1 MKTNLPLL
9 LLPLA
14 LSVSSAQVTVTP
26 DLSGKAPAVGQTAP
40 LSSSEGTS
48 PPSPAGTPSENAPTH
63 PQLFGMEIPLLDPAS
78 DTVAYNGGHFDVGN
92 NAVVRAR
99 FETYLQQMPD
109 DSAESQTYRE
119 RMAEILRITKRPGKT
134 SALVGSEA
142 LVQIGRG
149 LYDISNYPGDGNQ
162 AGVLA
167 SAIVSVL
174 DAQRVNLKRERKNEK
189 LDEEI
194 GRLVSRTNQMSNN
207 SSARF
212 SGRGR
217 SSGGGES
224 VGGQGSAPRNSFSI
238 AHNTKEIAA
247 KEGEKVKNAAS
258 NEASLLAAKTNY
270 QACLLSFLVQRRFDH
285 AVIGARVYRHLFPD
299 GDTRLNIDEKSQAS
313 KIFTGIAGMPPTIN
327 TMDSLASNARRAVD
341 QNMEAVYGLMAQNKL
356 GEATQHLIEAVA
368 IGEYMQSVATF
379 PASERRRVAGY
390 WNLRKR
396 TLTALNARDYGS
408 VEECASQMKA
418 LDDDFDDSMLLSY
431 CAGKKR
437 QSDLCIRNAMKAYR
451 SGDEEEFNRQIT
463 EAGLIWP
470 RNPNLD
476 AGEEQLKK
484 LDNNEP
490 VLEEFRTLYERKDY
504 RTIYDEQERFEV
516 VAADPELKKQY
527 KEVIALIGTIDAMLR
542 QLDTVALQDRS
553 MGPCVAYEKLVEYQE
568 EDERCKLD
576 RVYVEALNRY
586 ASLGHDFVQ
595 ALRDAESCEQR
606 REYGSA
612 LSCYYRAQC
621 IYPNST
627 LARKGAARVTD
638 IIVKA
643 QY

>member
-1 MKTNLPLL
+1 VNMNKYLL
-9 LLPLA
+9 LSLLLA
-14 LSVSSAQVTVTP
+14 WGVASAQMPVSP
-26 DLSGKAPAVGQTAP
+26 DVSGR
-40 LSSSEGTS
+40 
-48 PPSPAGTPSENAPTH
+48 PPQPGAEAPSENEPTNPH
-63 PQLFGMEIPLLDPAS
+63 LLGMEIPLLDPAS
-78 DTVAYNGGHFDVGN
+78 DTISYNGGHFDVGN
-92 NAVVRAR
+92 NALVRAR
-99 FETYLQQMPD
+99 FETWLQQVPD
-109 DSAESQTYRE
+109 DSAESRTYRE
-119 RMAEILRITKRPGKT
+119 RMAEILRLTKRSGKT
-134 SALVGSEA
+134 SAPVGSEA
-142 LVQIGRG
+142 LVKIGRG
-149 LYDISNYPGDGNQ
+149 LYDISSYPGDGNQ

-174 DAQRVNLKRERKNEK
+174 DAQRANLGRERRNEK

-194 GRLVSRTNQMSNN
+194 ERLVIRTNHLTNN
-207 SSARF
+207 STMRF
-212 SGRGR
+212 SGRGKNAD
-217 SSGGGES
+217 GE
-224 VGGQGSAPRNSFSI
+224 GATTRNSFTI

-247 KEGEKVKNAAS
+247 REGEKVKNAAS
-258 NEASLLAAKTNY
+258 NEAALLAARTNY
-270 QACLLSFLVQRRFDH
+270 QACLLSFLMQRRFDH
-285 AVIGARVYRHLFPD
+285 AVIGARIYRHLFRD
-299 GDTRLNIDEKSQAS
+299 GDTRLNIDEKSDAS
-313 KIFTGIAGMPPTIN
+313 KIFMGIGGMPPTIN
-327 TMDSLASNARRAVD
+327 TMDSLASNARRSVD
-341 QNMEAVYGLMAQNKL
+341 QNIEAVYGLLAQNKL

-379 PASERRRVAGY
+379 PASERRRIAQY

-396 TLTALNARDYGS
+396 ALTALNARDYGS
-408 VEECASQMKA
+408 VEETARQMKE
-418 LDDDFDDSMLLSY
+418 LDEDFDDSMLLSY

-451 SGDEEEFNRQIT
+451 NGKEEEFNRQIT

-476 AGEEQLKK
+476 VGEEQLKK

-504 RTIYDEQERFEV
+504 RTIYEEQERFEV
-516 VAADPELKKQY
+516 VVVDAELKKQY
-527 KEVIALIGTIDAMLR
+527 KEVITLISTIDAMLR

-553 MGPCVAYEKLVEYQE
+553 MGPCVAYEKLVEYRK
-568 EDERCKLD
+568 EDERCALD
-576 RVYVEALNRY
+576 RVYIEALNRY
-586 ASLGHDFVQ
+586 SNLGHEFVQ
-595 ALRDAESCEQR
+595 ALRDAESCEKR
-606 REYGSA
+606 REFGSA

>member
-1 MKTNLPLL
+1 MNKYFLM

-14 LSVSSAQVTVTP
+14 WGMASAQMPVSP
-26 DLSGKAPAVGQTAP
+26 DVSGRPPQQGAEAPSAN
-40 LSSSEGTS
+40 E
-48 PPSPAGTPSENAPTH
+48 PTNPH
-63 PQLFGMEIPLLDPAS
+63 LLGMELPLLDPAS
-78 DTVAYNGGHFDVGN
+78 DTVSYNGGHFDVGN
-92 NAVVRAR
+92 NALVRAR
-99 FETYLQQMPD
+99 FETYLQQVPD
-109 DSAESQTYRE
+109 DSAESQTYRK
-119 RMAEILRITKRPGKT
+119 RMAEILRVTRRSGKT
-134 SALVGSEA
+134 SIPVGSEA

-174 DAQRVNLKRERKNEK
+174 DAQRASLGREKKNEK

-194 GRLVSRTNQMSNN
+194 ERLVVRTNHLTNN
-207 SSARF
+207 STMRY
-212 SGRGR
+212 SGRGKN
-217 SSGGGES
+217 SDSE
-224 VGGQGSAPRNSFSI
+224 GSTTRNSFII

-247 KEGEKVKNAAS
+247 REGEKVKNVAS
-258 NEASLLAAKTNY
+258 NEALLMAAKVNY
-270 QACLLSFLVQRRFDH
+270 QACLVSFLIQRRFDH
-285 AVIGARVYRHLFPD
+285 AVIGARIYRHLFRD
-299 GDTRLNIDEKSQAS
+299 GDTRLSIDEKSDAN
-313 KIFTGIAGMPPTIN
+313 KIFMGIGGMPPTVN
-327 TMDSLASNARRAVD
+327 TMDSLASNARRSID
-341 QNMEAVYGLMAQNKL
+341 QNIEAVYGLLAQNKL

-379 PASERRRVAGY
+379 PASERRRIAQY

-396 TLTALNARDYGS
+396 ALTALNARDYGT
-408 VEECASQMKA
+408 VEEIAHQMKEM
-418 LDDDFDDSMLLSY
+418 DEDFDDSMLLSY

-451 SGDEEEFNRQIT
+451 NGKEEEFNRQIT

-476 AGEEQLKK
+476 VGEEQLKK

-490 VLEEFRTLYERKDY
+490 VLEEFRTLYGRKDY
-504 RTIYDEQERFEV
+504 RTIYEEQDRFEV
-516 VAADPELKKQY
+516 VAVDPELKNQY
-527 KEVIALIGTIDAMLR
+527 KEVITLISTIDAMLR

-553 MGPCVAYEKLVEYQE
+553 MGPCVAYEKLVEYKK
-568 EDERCKLD
+568 EDERCALD
-576 RVYVEALNRY
+576 RVYIEALNRY
-586 ASLGHDFVQ
+586 SSLGHEFVQ
-595 ALRDAESCEQR
+595 ALRDAESCEKR
-606 REYGSA
+606 REFGSA

>member
-1 MKTNLPLL
+1 MNKYLL
-9 LLPLA
+9 LLLSLA
-14 LSVSSAQVTVTP
+14 WGMASAQMPVSP
-26 DLSGKAPAVGQTAP
+26 DVSGR
-40 LSSSEGTS
+40 
-48 PPSPAGTPSENAPTH
+48 PPQPGAKEPSANEPTNPH
-63 PQLFGMEIPLLDPAS
+63 LLGMEIPLLDPAS
-78 DTVAYNGGHFDVGN
+78 DTVSYNGGHFDVGN
-92 NAVVRAR
+92 NAAVRAR
-99 FETYLQQMPD
+99 FETWLQQVPD
-109 DSAESQTYRE
+109 DSAESRTYRE
-119 RMAEILRITKRPGKT
+119 RMAEILRVTKRSGKT
-134 SALVGSEA
+134 SAPVGSEA
-142 LVQIGRG
+142 LVLIGRG

-174 DAQRVNLKRERKNEK
+174 DAQRANLGRERRNEK

-194 GRLVSRTNQMSNN
+194 ERLVVRTNHLTNN
-207 SSARF
+207 STMRYSR
-212 SGRGR
+212 RGND
-217 SSGGGES
+217 GGE
-224 VGGQGSAPRNSFSI
+224 GATTRNSFTI

-247 KEGEKVKNAAS
+247 REGEKVKNAAS
-258 NEASLLAAKTNY
+258 NEAVLLASKVNY
-270 QACLLSFLVQRRFDH
+270 QACLISFLIQRRFDH
-285 AVIGARVYRHLFPD
+285 AVIGARIYRHLFRD
-299 GDTRLNIDEKSQAS
+299 GDTRLNIDEKSDAS
-313 KIFTGIAGMPPTIN
+313 KIFMGIGGMPPTVN
-327 TMDSLASNARRAVD
+327 TMDSLASNARRGID
-341 QNMEAVYGLMAQNKL
+341 QHIEAVYGLLAQNKL

-379 PASERRRVAGY
+379 PASERRRIARY

-396 TLTALNARDYGS
+396 ALTALNARDYGTA
-408 VEECASQMKA
+408 EETARQMKE
-418 LDDDFDDSMLLSY
+418 LDEDFDDSMLLSY

-437 QSDLCIRNAMKAYR
+437 QSDLCVRNAMKAYR
-451 SGDEEEFNRQIT
+451 NGKEEEFNRQIT

-476 AGEEQLKK
+476 VGAEQLKK

-504 RTIYDEQERFEV
+504 RTIYEEQERFEV
-516 VAADPELKKQY
+516 VAIDAELKKQY
-527 KEVIALIGTIDAMLR
+527 KEVITLISTIDAMLR

-553 MGPCVAYEKLVEYQE
+553 MGPCVAYEKLVEYRK
-568 EDERCKLD
+568 EDERCALD
-576 RVYVEALNRY
+576 RVYIEALNRY
-586 ASLGHDFVQ
+586 SSMGHEFVQ
-595 ALRDAESCEQR
+595 ALRDAESCEKR
-606 REYGSA
+606 REFGSA

>member
-1 MKTNLPLL
+1 MNMSKYLLL
-9 LLPLA
+9 LLPLVWGVA
-14 LSVSSAQVTVTP
+14 SAQMPVSP
-26 DLSGKAPAVGQTAP
+26 DISGRPPQPGEKAPSTN
-40 LSSSEGTS
+40 E
-48 PPSPAGTPSENAPTH
+48 PTNPH
-63 PQLFGMEIPLLDPAS
+63 LFGMEIPLLDPAT
-78 DTVAYNGGHFDVGN
+78 DTVSYNGGHFDVGN
-92 NAVVRAR
+92 NAAVRAR
-99 FETYLQQMPD
+99 FETWLQQVPD
-109 DSAESQTYRE
+109 DSAESRTYRE
-119 RMAEILRITKRPGKT
+119 RMAEILRVTRRSGKT
-134 SALVGSEA
+134 SAPVGSEA
-142 LVQIGRG
+142 LVLIGRG

-174 DAQRVNLKRERKNEK
+174 DAQRANLGRERRNEK

-194 GRLVSRTNQMSNN
+194 RRLVIRTNHLTNN
-207 SSARF
+207 STMRYSR
-212 SGRGR
+212 RGNA
-217 SSGGGES
+217 GGE
-224 VGGQGSAPRNSFSI
+224 GATTRNSFTI

-247 KEGEKVKNAAS
+247 REGEKVKNAAS
-258 NEASLLAAKTNY
+258 NEAALLASKANY
-270 QACLLSFLVQRRFDH
+270 QACLVSFLIQRRFDH
-285 AVIGARVYRHLFPD
+285 AVIGARIYRHLFRD
-299 GDTRLNIDEKSQAS
+299 GDTRLNIDEKSDAS
-313 KIFTGIAGMPPTIN
+313 KIFMGIGGMPPTVN
-327 TMDSLASNARRAVD
+327 TMDSLASNARRSVD
-341 QNMEAVYGLMAQNKL
+341 QHIEAVYGLLAQNKL

-379 PASERRRVAGY
+379 PASERRRVAQY

-396 TLTALNARDYGS
+396 ALTALNARDYGN
-408 VEECASQMKA
+408 VEEIARQMKA
-418 LDDDFDDSMLLSY
+418 LDEDFDDSMLLSY

-437 QSDLCIRNAMKAYR
+437 QSDLCLRNAMKAYR
-451 SGDEEEFNRQIT
+451 NGKEEEFNRQIT

-476 AGEEQLKK
+476 VGEEKLKK

-504 RTIYDEQERFEV
+504 RTIYEEQERFEV
-516 VAADPELKKQY
+516 VAVDAELKKQY
-527 KEVIALIGTIDAMLR
+527 KEVITLISTIDAMLR

-553 MGPCVAYEKLVEYQE
+553 MGPCVAYEKLVEYKK
-568 EDERCKLD
+568 EDERCALD
-576 RVYVEALNRY
+576 RVYIEALNRY
-586 ASLGHDFVQ
+586 SSLGHEFVQ
-595 ALRDAESCEQR
+595 ALRDAESCEKR
-606 REYGSA
+606 REFGSA